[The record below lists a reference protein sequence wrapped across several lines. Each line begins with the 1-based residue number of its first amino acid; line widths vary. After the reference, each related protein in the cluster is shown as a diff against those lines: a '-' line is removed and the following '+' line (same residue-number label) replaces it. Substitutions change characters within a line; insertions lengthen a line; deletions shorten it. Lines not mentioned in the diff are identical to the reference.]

1 MLDTDGYNI
10 PGHTQLA
17 LSAYVEEGIIPGGFL
32 TAILCNDLFGAV
44 ARADAL
50 NLSCMGDICKFIY
63 NRLPQ
68 GAWGSAEI
76 MRDYVARKHAEQRGV
91 DSQD

>member
-10 PGHTQLA
+10 PGHTRVA

-32 TAILCNDLFGAV
+32 TAVLCNDLFGAV

-50 NLSCMGDICKFIY
+50 NAACLVDICKFIY
-63 NRLPQ
+63 NRLP
-68 GAWGSAEI
+68 GDTWGSAEI
-76 MRDYVARKHAEQRGV
+76 MRDYVARKYSEQQDV
-91 DSQD
+91 DSRD